1 MNFKTVEVDMKKSA
15 VLVLVVCVLVFL
27 SGCKA
32 SKVAEEGDEEII
44 LIQSTPE
51 IVMITFSM
59 DSRDSIKVINAAKNP
74 GRLRGWDDSSSE
86 PGEGDL
92 VISFLNETNLVCS
105 KIIVQNP
112 LVKRVEYSETDDIS
126 TLTAKTI
133 DLDSAEF
140 FIRVQFDEC
149 FKHLKVEKYEEE
161 ELKLL
166 EYISNFNI
174 SR

>member
-1 MNFKTVEVDMKKSA
+1 
-15 VLVLVVCVLVFL
+15 
-27 SGCKA
+27 
-32 SKVAEEGDEEII
+32 
-44 LIQSTPE
+44 
-51 IVMITFSM
+51 MITFSM
-59 DSRDSIKVINAAKNP
+59 DSRDSIKVINAVKNP
-74 GRLRGWDDSSSE
+74 GRLRGWDYSKSE

-105 KIIVQNP
+105 KTIVQNP
-112 LVKRVEYSETDDIS
+112 LIKRVEYSETDDIS
-126 TLTAKTI
+126 TLTSKTI

-166 EYISNFNI
+166 KYTSNFNI
-174 SR
+174 PK